1 MWHRLFWVG
10 TTRTSLFISG
20 IFGILVPPVLTIA
33 SISPL
38 SGEKRWHALMPGA
51 AYRWA
56 KKKGEGWLIS
66 VIFIGVVL
74 VAGLLAG
81 TWILEC
87 LVSPLTASP
96 SCFLPPLKNHVSRRR
111 RVNCAHLAETSLSRA
126 HKVLR
131 RENLSQGILW
141 PVLFRGAPVSAP
153 RASLPI
159 VRPGNSRLDSN
170 MAVLS
175 P

>member
-1 MWHRLFWVG
+1 M
-10 TTRTSLFISG
+10 SLFIPG
-20 IFGILVPPVLTIA
+20 IFGIRVPPIVTIA
-33 SISPL
+33 SLSPL
-38 SGEKRWHALMPGA
+38 PGEKRWHALVPGA

-66 VIFIGVVL
+66 VTFIGVVL

-87 LVSPLTASP
+87 PASPLTASP
-96 SCFLPPLKNHVSRRR
+96 SRFLPPSKNHVSRRH
-111 RVNCAHLAETSLSRA
+111 RVDCAHLAETSLSKAR
-126 HKVLR
+126 KVLR

-141 PVLFRGAPVSAP
+141 PVPFRGAPVSAP
-153 RASLPI
+153 RASLPV